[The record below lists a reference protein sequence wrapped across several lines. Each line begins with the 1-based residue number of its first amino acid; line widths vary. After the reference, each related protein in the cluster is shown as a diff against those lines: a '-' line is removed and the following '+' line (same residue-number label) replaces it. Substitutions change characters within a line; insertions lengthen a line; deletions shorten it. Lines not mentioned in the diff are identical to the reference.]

1 MRRAASEAFS
11 FARRV
16 AIRDTRRALE
26 ALTYG
31 TESMDVVSLARQGID
46 EIGGKSVVGEIAG
59 KEGDQFLDVVRE
71 AWRCWE
77 GVLDNPSVKD
87 DVVVVDA
94 LLRNMG

>member
-1 MRRAASEAFS
+1 MRQAALEAFS

-16 AIRDTRRALE
+16 AVQDTQRASE

-31 TESMDVVSLARQGID
+31 TKSTDVVSLARRGID
-46 EIGGKSVVGEIAG
+46 GIGGKSVVEEIAG

-71 AWRCWE
+71 VWRCWKGALE
-77 GVLDNPSVKD
+77 DPSVKD

>member
-1 MRRAASEAFS
+1 VRRAASEAFS

-16 AIRDTRRALE
+16 AIQDTRRASE

-31 TESMDVVSLARQGID
+31 TKSTDVVSLARHGID
-46 EIGGKSVVGEIAG
+46 GIGGKSVVGEIAG
-59 KEGDQFLDVVRE
+59 NEGDQFLDVVRK
-71 AWRCWE
+71 AWCCWE
-77 GVLDNPSVKD
+77 GAFDNPSVKD